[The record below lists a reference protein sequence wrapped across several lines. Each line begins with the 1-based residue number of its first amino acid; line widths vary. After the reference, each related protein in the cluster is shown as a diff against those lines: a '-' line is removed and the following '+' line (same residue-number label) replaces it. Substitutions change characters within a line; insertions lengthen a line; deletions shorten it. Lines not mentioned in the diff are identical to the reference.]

1 MQDDTSTKPID
12 EPWPVEGL
20 QSVPDCP
27 VCGSSQR
34 TLLHDR
40 LKDRVFFCAP
50 GTWSLYECGD
60 CGCAYLDPRPSPD
73 TIYLAYRE
81 YYTHASPKNDGSDAM
96 RFSQWLKR
104 SMANGYR
111 NWKYGTNLKPAN
123 PLGIPLALAF
133 PAARQM
139 LDQSF
144 RNLHRPG
151 PGERLL
157 DVGFGS
163 GEFLEYAKT
172 AGWEVAGVDPD
183 PVSVESAVQRGLN
196 VRHGG
201 VEAYADMAESFDVI
215 TMSHVIEH
223 VHDPHETLKT
233 IYRLLKPGGFLWLS
247 TPNIQSLGHKYYGRN
262 WRGLEPPRHL
272 ILFNWNALIEQIQKV
287 GFNSVQKNETNPNF
301 ADLAAKSEAIAR
313 GIDPYSSSKRF
324 RHSLKGALANF
335 RTRFHPYQTEFITL
349 KAYK

>member
-1 MQDDTSTKPID
+1 
-12 EPWPVEGL
+12 
-20 QSVPDCP
+20 
-27 VCGSSQR
+27 
-34 TLLHDR
+34 
-40 LKDRVFFCAP
+40 
-50 GTWSLYECGD
+50 
-60 CGCAYLDPRPSPD
+60 
-73 TIYLAYRE
+73 
-81 YYTHASPKNDGSDAM
+81 M
-96 RFSQWLKR
+96 RFPQWLKR

-151 PGERLL
+151 RGERLL

-201 VEAYADMAESFDVI
+201 VEAYADMPESFDVI

-233 IYRLLKPGGFLWLS
+233 IYRLLKPGGFLWLT
-247 TPNIQSLGHKYYGRN
+247 TPNIQSLGHKLR
-262 WRGLEPPRHL
+262 
-272 ILFNWNALIEQIQKV
+272 I
-287 GFNSVQKNETNPNF
+287 
-301 ADLAAKSEAIAR
+301 
-313 GIDPYSSSKRF
+313 
-324 RHSLKGALANF
+324 
-335 RTRFHPYQTEFITL
+335 
-349 KAYK
+349 